1 MSSMGAAVTAFA
13 RDSFDLDDDCFPVE
27 VPLSLH
33 SGFNAPELVLSGK
46 EGTSLL
52 GGGGMA

>member
-13 RDSFDLDDDCFPVE
+13 RNSFDLDDDCFPVE

-33 SGFNAPELVLSGK
+33 SRFIAPELVLSGK

>member
-1 MSSMGAAVTAFA
+1 MSSMGAADTAFA

-27 VPLSLH
+27 VPPLH
-33 SGFNAPELVLSGK
+33 SGFNTPELVLSGK
-46 EGTSLL
+46 EGTRLL